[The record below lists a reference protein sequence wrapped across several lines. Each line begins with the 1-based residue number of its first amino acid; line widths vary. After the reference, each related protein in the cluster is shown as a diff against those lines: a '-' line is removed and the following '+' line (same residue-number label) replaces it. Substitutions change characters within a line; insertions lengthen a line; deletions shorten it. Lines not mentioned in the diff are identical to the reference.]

1 MKFEGY
7 KGTFYVIDESIRF
20 DGHYYLLESEIYGDE
35 APALVG
41 LKVNDEVMII
51 GETYESLRYFL
62 SDEI

>member
-7 KGTFYVIDESIRF
+7 KGAFYVIDEVIRF

-62 SDEI
+62 SDEM